1 MKTITIWSG
10 HKSFVGD
17 NNYETVS
24 FSGSEIG
31 AVRFEDADSDIQY
44 RVFRDENG
52 NIIIFFVERRGYEC
66 TAEVFEYKSLEEAA
80 KEYRYILRK
89 AGVI

>member
-17 NNYETVS
+17 NNYES
-24 FSGSEIG
+24 FSFKGEELG

-44 RVFRDENG
+44 RIFRDEN
-52 NIIIFFVERRGYEC
+52 NNVIVFFVERRGYEC
-66 TAEVFEYKSLEEAA
+66 TAGVFEYKSLEEAA

>member
-17 NNYETVS
+17 NNYETVD
-24 FSGSEIG
+24 FKGEELGS
-31 AVRFEDADSDIQY
+31 VRFTDNLQY
-44 RVFRDENG
+44 RVFRSEEDK
-52 NIIIFFVERRGYEC
+52 IIIFFVERKGYDC
-66 TAEVFEYKSLEEAA
+66 FAEIFEYHSLEEAA

>member
-10 HKSFVGD
+10 HKSFIGD
-17 NNYETVS
+17 NDYETVA
-24 FSGSEIG
+24 FKGEELGS
-31 AVRFEDADSDIQY
+31 VRFSDANSDVQY
-44 RVFRDENG
+44 RVFRSEEDK
-52 NIIIFFVERRGYEC
+52 IIIFFVERKGYDC
-66 TAEVFEYKSLEEAA
+66 FAEIFEYHSLEEAA

>member
-17 NNYETVS
+17 NNYETVD
-24 FSGSEIG
+24 FKGEELG

-44 RVFRDENG
+44 RVFRSEEDK
-52 NIIIFFVERRGYEC
+52 IIVFFVERRGYEC
-66 TAEVFEYKSLEEAA
+66 TAEVFEYSTIEEAA

-89 AGVI
+89 AGII

>member
-1 MKTITIWSG
+1 MKTISIWKG
-10 HKSFVGD
+10 FRSFTGD
-17 NNYETVS
+17 NNYEVVT

-31 AVRFEDADSDIQY
+31 AVRFEESDSDIQY
-44 RVFRDENG
+44 RVFRSEEDK
-52 NIIIFFVERRGYEC
+52 IIIFFVERRGYEC
-66 TAEVFEYKSLEEAA
+66 TAEVFEYTTLEEAA